1 MGIYISAYIRFV
13 TGKAIIA
20 EAGWNGSYLQTFLLM
35 GYNTKS
41 HLLSDRNPN
50 TRDPGIILCSSAPK
64 SLFCSVVYKMTMMMM
79 MVIMMWIDNIAS
91 GNREHCTDIIHG

>member
-20 EAGWNGSYLQTFLLM
+20 EAGWNGSYLQTSLLM

-41 HLLSDRNPN
+41 HLPSDHNPN
-50 TRDPGIILCSSAPK
+50 MRDPGIILCPNVPEI
-64 SLFCSVVYKMTMMMM
+64 LFCSVVYK
-79 MVIMMWIDNIAS
+79 IFLECDDDEDDD
-91 GNREHCTDIIHG
+91 GDHDDDD